1 MSEAAPSQTARREEI
16 RAAIEADPTATNTA
30 IAKRL
35 NAARDTVIDVRR
47 SLTGTTAPATDEA
60 PEIDVFSLPVHPWAA
75 RFPMRADDDLDA
87 MAQSIKANGLR
98 IPVALGN
105 AVLEA
110 GTEPV
115 LCVIDGRNRIAACQR
130 ANIRPDYVMLNGEDQ
145 DAFIADANLERRDL
159 SKGQKAMLFAWRI
172 PEASKG
178 GRGKKALET
187 SAFSRQ
193 RVGQARTV
201 LQFCPEM
208 VDSVIDGTIGL
219 DDAYAEANR
228 RKAVKQSH
236 EGRFA
241 ELQAKDADLAEL
253 VREER
258 ISIANAEAELRDR
271 IARAENE
278 LRSAIAQVRD
288 FEQRIGSFHGVHAQK
303 LAALYRD
310 HHAEFT
316 TGDLAGDIARWI
328 EVLTAF
334 QVEIEN
340 EQAAA

>member
-130 ANIRPDYVMLNGEDQ
+130 ASIRPDYVMLNGEDQ

-159 SKGQKAMLFAWRI
+159 SKGQKAMLFAWRF
-172 PEASKG
+172 PDG
-178 GRGKKALET
+178 MPRGRGKKGLET
-187 SAFSRQ
+187 QPFDKSRAS
-193 RVGQARTV
+193 QARTV
-201 LQFCPEM
+201 LRFCPEI
-208 VDSVIDGTIGL
+208 VDAVIEGATGL
-219 DDAYAEANR
+219 DEAYAEAQR
-228 RKAVKQSH
+228 RRNVQQSN
-236 EGRFA
+236 EARYETLRRA
-241 ELQAKDADLAEL
+241 DPDLADQVNEERL
-253 VREER
+253 KLNEAEAAARARREEEE
-258 ISIANAEAELRDR
+258 SS
-271 IARAENE
+271 
-278 LRSAIAQVRD
+278 LRSHVQTVRD
-288 FEQRIGSFHGVHAQK
+288 ISRYIGTYGAPAIDSLARLYVANPERFHT
-303 LAALYRD
+303 D
-310 HHAEFT
+310 
-316 TGDLAGDIARWI
+316 DLMSELDVWI
-328 EVLTAF
+328 ETATAIR
-334 QVEIEN
+334 EKIN
-340 EQAAA
+340 EQGR